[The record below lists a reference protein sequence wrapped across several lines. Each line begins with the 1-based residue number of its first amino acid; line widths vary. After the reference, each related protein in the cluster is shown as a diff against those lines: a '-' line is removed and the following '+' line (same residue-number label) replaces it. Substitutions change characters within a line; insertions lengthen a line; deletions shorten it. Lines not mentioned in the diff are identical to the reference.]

1 MKEFWL
7 VECKHMVKMG
17 VLNSPTAHVTD
28 SSYLLFPLESQNNML
43 YTSFRLRHKKGAN
56 FDIKVEEG

>member
-1 MKEFWL
+1 
-7 VECKHMVKMG
+7 MVKMG